1 MLRILKVS
9 TLLLVVLLSGCQT
22 FKAVEPDQSTQLG
35 NITIKTERQWSQ
47 YNSLDKTV
55 RILTRDGILL
65 NVVSVIN
72 VKDGQHIYK
81 QRVTERNKGFKFDKS
96 MTLIEASELYLDA
109 LNASNAHNIEILD
122 ESERMVSNNEA
133 IKLEYT
139 YDTEFGLTYHQ
150 MALIIKHG
158 NQIDILNCFAPQ
170 EHYYPLLENEF
181 HSIIES
187 AKISS

>member
-1 MLRILKVS
+1 MLRILKIS
-9 TLLLVVLLSGCQT
+9 LVLTVLLLSGCQT
-22 FKAVEPDQSTQLG
+22 FKAVDPNQPTKLG
-35 NITIKTERQWSQ
+35 NIEIKTERQWSQ

-96 MTLIEASELYLDA
+96 MTLQEAAELYLDA
-109 LNASNAHNIEILD
+109 LNVSAHNIEMLD
-122 ESERMVSNNEA
+122 ETERTVSNNEA
-133 IKLEYT
+133 IKLEYI
-139 YDTEFGLTYHQ
+139 YDTESGLTYHQ

-181 HSIIES
+181 NSIINS
-187 AKISS
+187 AQIPS

>member
-1 MLRILKVS
+1 MLNVLRVS
-9 TLLLVVLLSGCQT
+9 LVLTVLLLTGCQT
-22 FKAVEPDQSTQLG
+22 FKAVEPDQFTKLG
-35 NITIKTERQWSQ
+35 NIEIKTERQWSQ

-81 QRVTERNKGFKFDKS
+81 QKVTENNKGFKFDKS
-96 MTLIEASELYLDA
+96 MTLQEAAELYLDA

-122 ESERMVSNNEA
+122 ETEQAVSKNEA

-139 YDTEFGLTYHQ
+139 YDSESGLAYHQ

-158 NQIDILNCFAPQ
+158 DQIDILNCFAPE

-181 HSIIES
+181 NSIINNARVS
-187 AKISS
+187 I